1 MGSPPTQQV
10 GSWKPKHPTV
20 VALQR
25 KSIVWSPLKW
35 RGMKKRPSLLPFSSF
50 FLKCN
55 DVTCAS
61 AQSLPWIL
69 ALNILKIVCVLL
81 TSQLFFGQDRH
92 FWRFIMRV
100 HRQ

>member
-1 MGSPPTQQV
+1 MERDEEAAFP
-10 GSWKPKHPTV
+10 
-20 VALQR
+20 VA
-25 KSIVWSPLKW
+25 
-35 RGMKKRPSLLPFSSF
+35 FSSF

-81 TSQLFFGQDRH
+81 TSQLFFGQDRFLEIH
-92 FWRFIMRV
+92 HACTQAMTV
-100 HRQ
+100 